1 MAPEARQSHAE
12 ALEEPRCR
20 RLRSRTSVALGGLL
34 QPASISCPRVVSRS
48 SPIGRSRVTRS
59 RAVRPCSLRGGRP
72 TGQLTAALLGGSPE
86 PRVLLHTAVGRRGV
100 EVGPLKTLPERL
112 RSQSKRSQRAALLL
126 SLLTG
131 PKDSAKPFP
140 SVVLQRLTDA
150 QLMAFGRA
158 PKLLHRVA
166 PKAPINEFN
175 QETSLREECSMAL
188 VCASSCHRQEP
199 APQRAPL
206 SSGFQHISSLWMWPR
221 CTRCSRAA
229 SREAPGAA
237 STAPA
242 V

>member
-1 MAPEARQSHAE
+1 M
-12 ALEEPRCR
+12 
-20 RLRSRTSVALGGLL
+20 
-34 QPASISCPRVVSRS
+34 
-48 SPIGRSRVTRS
+48 TRS

-72 TGQLTAALLGGSPE
+72 SGQLTAALLGGSPE
-86 PRVLLHTAVGRRGV
+86 PHVLLHTAVGRRGV
-100 EVGPLKTLPERL
+100 EVGPLKTLPERS
-112 RSQSKRSQRAALLL
+112 RNQSKRSQRAALLL
-126 SLLTG
+126 SPLTG

-140 SVVLQRLTDA
+140 SAVLQRQADT
-150 QLMAFGRA
+150 QLVAFGRA

-175 QETSLREECSMAL
+175 QETSLREECLMAL